1 MRKSL
6 LVMTEAEVMALW
18 NALQQMVDNTDEDC
32 LPGDV
37 KTAEV
42 AQRLLDRIEAD
53 LIPAL
58 EGALT

>member
-1 MRKSL
+1 
-6 LVMTEAEVMALW
+6 VMTEAEVMALW